1 MANLWDTD
9 FASALK
15 QDNSFNMLPFGV
27 QSPGGAAPA
36 GAGGTDWM
44 QISSILA
51 GLGTALAPER
61 YNRWGTKVP
70 SWQEKLGTTVGGMA
84 RANMKAKALAAP
96 GAGTINPILLQ
107 LLLAGGK

>member
-1 MANLWDTD
+1 MADMWNTD
-9 FASALK
+9 FANLLK
-15 QDNSFNMLPFGV
+15 QDNNFSATPFGMMA
-27 QSPGGAAPA
+27 PGGASPT
-36 GAGGTDWM
+36 GGGTDSI
-44 QISSILA
+44 QLSSILA
-51 GLGTALAPER
+51 ALGTAFAPER

-70 SWQEKLGTTVGGMA
+70 SWQEKLGTTVGAMG